1 VEAGEM
7 NRVLEDLMGFSALR
21 LVGGRYHLP
30 TKPGLG
36 FELSEAALKKYPF
49 RGTRPLRAASRIGLD
64 PPESIFLTQSG
75 LHVSHFRSPETLP
88 PGWVQQNSFR
98 IQRISC

>member
-49 RGTRPLRAASRIGLD
+49 RGTRPLRAASRTGLD
-64 PPESIFLTQSG
+64 PAESWFTPSL
-75 LHVSHFRSPETLP
+75 VSHFPVSRDTSSRVGAAE
-88 PGWVQQNSFR
+88 FF
-98 IQRISC
+98 